1 MLGQRR
7 GESQA
12 RDKVM
17 DHYSGSTRDRL
28 SRNRD
33 PKLSRVWVYLP
44 IETWTSDDV
53 WMYVL
58 TDENPWDVDN
68 QELFS
73 IYKGATPD
81 AECPVV
87 VDKSTPSCG
96 DSRFGCYVCTMVS
109 QDKSMQAMIQ
119 NDDQKSWMKP
129 ILDFRNTY
137 LSVQDWGVRDF
148 KRMNGRVKLMG
159 KGETAELI
167 HGPYLQDYRAK
178 LLEELLRTQRVVR
191 DAKVPGHDQIE
202 LISIDELDAIRRIW
216 VEEKGEIEDLVPKI
230 YERVFQETYP
240 GRAMEPHPL
249 ESEDLA
255 LLNEVATEL
264 DPEAGERLYQL
275 TRNLLAVQFQSMQT
289 QKRSQHLDRLEA
301 VLKANAFRTEHE
313 ALEFAKSS
321 REDGQEE
328 SSTGEELELIPL
340 AVVEAEEK

>member
-1 MLGQRR
+1 
-7 GESQA
+7 
-12 RDKVM
+12 
-17 DHYSGSTRDRL
+17 
-28 SRNRD
+28 
-33 PKLSRVWVYLP
+33 P

-58 TDENPWDVDN
+58 TEENPWGVDN

-119 NDDQKSWMKP
+119 NDDQKSWMQP

-137 LSVQDWGVRDF
+137 LSVQDWDVRDF

-178 LLEELLRTQRVVR
+178 LLKELLRTQRKVR

-230 YERVFQETYP
+230 YEDIFQEPYP
-240 GRAMEPHPL
+240 GRMMEPH
-249 ESEDLA
+249 
-255 LLNEVATEL
+255 
-264 DPEAGERLYQL
+264 
-275 TRNLLAVQFQSMQT
+275 
-289 QKRSQHLDRLEA
+289 
-301 VLKANAFRTEHE
+301 
-313 ALEFAKSS
+313 
-321 REDGQEE
+321 
-328 SSTGEELELIPL
+328 
-340 AVVEAEEK
+340 